1 MQRFAYLF
9 ADEAF
14 FFSAKAFALQAEECG
29 QQEHSEHPVLPLAFL
44 ITAAIIT
51 PKTTAAATTAIIISV
66 TPISFL
72 SFQECRYGELQLAF
86 VIKDYEGY
94 SRSPQR

>member
-1 MQRFAYLF
+1 MQWFAYLF

-29 QQEHSEHPVLPLAFL
+29 QHEHSEHPEQPVLPLAFL

-72 SFQECRYGELQLAF
+72 SFQECRYGEL
-86 VIKDYEGY
+86 
-94 SRSPQR
+94 